1 MSKNKMSM
9 CYPYGMGVSCI
20 CDSRGRIYKCFPS
33 LEAIQAA
40 AGGGGGDGDGLH
52 DDDGGGLLGGEALL
66 ARDGDLMGDDF
77 SGLDGFGGGG
87 GRNRSGL
94 DERTEIILAATFLVL
109 IILAFIR

>member
-1 MSKNKMSM
+1 MSM

-40 AGGGGGDGDGLH
+40 AGGGGGDGDFDGL
-52 DDDGGGLLGGEALL
+52 DDADVGEALL
-66 ARDGDLMGDDF
+66 ARDGELLGDDF
-77 SGLDGFGGGG
+77 SGLDGFGGGR
-87 GRNRSGL
+87 GRGRRSGL